1 VSRPLALGVDAA
13 NLPRDRRGMGRYV
26 RSVLRE
32 FTTRF
37 ADRVHVTL
45 LVPDLLPRL
54 ATRRYVEDL
63 TGDVRVERRAHAGRL
78 GLDVVWYPW
87 NGMTWESPVRCVATV
102 HDVWPFVA
110 PSPDRRVREREQMQY
125 RAMARR
131 ASLVIAV
138 SEFTKSEI
146 VRHLDIIAGLIRVIP
161 QGVAAPLPV
170 SKPGRAGLGRYVLF
184 VGEVEPRKDIETLL
198 AAMARL
204 PNDLA
209 SDTTLV
215 VVGRSH
221 GMEARALPGVK
232 CEIIGEVEDDAR
244 LAALY
249 AGAAVFAFPSKYEG
263 FGLPVLEAMSYGAPV
278 VASDAASIPEVGG
291 DAALYFPCGDADALA
306 SALTRVLR
314 DDALAAKMR
323 ADGRARAALFDETTR
338 ARRTLEALE
347 SVVAQAT
354 AVGR

>member
-1 VSRPLALGVDAA
+1 VARLALGVDAA
-13 NLPRDRRGMGRYV
+13 NLP
-26 RSVLRE
+26 
-32 FTTRF
+32 TRF
-37 ADRVHVTL
+37 VDRVRVTL

-54 ATRRYVEDL
+54 VARRYIEDL
-63 TGDVRVERRAHAGRL
+63 KGDVAVERRSHAGRL

-87 NGMTWESPVRCVATV
+87 NGMTWESPVRSVATV

-110 PSPDRRVREREQMQY
+110 PAPDRLVREREQTQY
-125 RAMARR
+125 RVMAAR
-131 ASLVIAV
+131 AALIIAV

-146 VRHLDIIAGLIRVIP
+146 VRHLGIAPELIRVIP
-161 QGVAAPLPV
+161 QCVAAALPIV
-170 SKPGRAGLGRYVLF
+170 KPTGRGLSRYILF

-204 PNDLA
+204 PGDVA
-209 SDTTLV
+209 SDTTLL

-221 GMEARALPGVK
+221 GLEARAHPGVK
-232 CEIIGEVEDDAR
+232 CEFIGEVEDDTR

-249 AGAAVFAFPSKYEG
+249 AGAAIFAFPSKYEG

-314 DDALAAKMR
+314 DDVLAERMR
-323 ADGRARAALFDETTR
+323 VAGFARAALFDEATR

-347 SVVAQAT
+347 SVVAPRGALS
-354 AVGR
+354 R

>member
-1 VSRPLALGVDAA
+1 VAPLALGIDAA

-26 RSVLRE
+26 RSVLHE
-32 FTTRF
+32 FTTRLR
-37 ADRVHVTL
+37 DRVRVTL

-54 ATRRYVEDL
+54 VARRYIEDL
-63 TGDVRVERRAHAGRL
+63 KGDVAVARRTQAGRL

-87 NGMTWESPVRCVATV
+87 NGMTWESPVRSVATV

-110 PSPDRRVREREQMQY
+110 PAPDPRIREREQTQY
-125 RAMARR
+125 RVMAER
-131 ASLVIAV
+131 ASLIIAV
-138 SEFTKSEI
+138 SEFTKLEV
-146 VRHLDIIAGLIRVIP
+146 VRHLRIDPTTIRVIP

-170 SKPGRAGLGRYVLF
+170 TAPARTGSRYVLF

-198 AAMARL
+198 TAMTRL
-204 PNDLA
+204 PSDVA
-209 SDTTLV
+209 SETSLV

-221 GMEARALPGVK
+221 GLRALPGITCDFV
-232 CEIIGEVEDDAR
+232 GELEDDAR

-249 AGAAVFAFPSKYEG
+249 AGAAAFAFPSKYEG

-306 SALTRVLR
+306 AALTRVLR
-314 DDALAAKMR
+314 DAALAERMR
-323 ADGRARAALFDETTR
+323 AAGLARAALFDEATR
-338 ARRTLEALE
+338 ASRTLEALE
-347 SVVAQAT
+347 SVVTRQDVAS
-354 AVGR
+354 R

>member
-1 VSRPLALGVDAA
+1 VAPPLALGVDAA

-26 RSVLRE
+26 RSVLHE
-32 FTTRF
+32 FTTRLH
-37 ADRVHVTL
+37 DRVRVTL

-54 ATRRYVEDL
+54 VARRYVEDL
-63 TGDVRVERRAHAGRL
+63 EGDIAVARRSHAGRL

-87 NGMTWESPVRCVATV
+87 NGMTWESPVRSVATV

-110 PSPDRRVREREQMQY
+110 PAPDRRVRVREQTQY
-125 RAMARR
+125 RVMAER
-131 ASLVIAV
+131 ASLIIAV
-138 SEFTKSEI
+138 SEFTKREI
-146 VRHLDIIAGLIRVIP
+146 VRHLGVAPEAIRVIP

-170 SKPGRAGLGRYVLF
+170 TAPARTGSARYVLF

-198 AAMARL
+198 TAMTRL
-204 PNDLA
+204 PSDVA
-209 SDTTLV
+209 SGTSLV

-221 GMEARALPGVK
+221 GLDARALPGIACDFV
-232 CEIIGEVEDDAR
+232 GEVEDDAR
-244 LAALY
+244 LAELY

-306 SALTRVLR
+306 ATLTRVLR
-314 DDALAAKMR
+314 DAALAQRMR
-323 ADGRARAALFDETTR
+323 LSGLGRAALFDEATR

-347 SVVAQAT
+347 SVVTRQPL
-354 AVGR
+354 VGR

>member
-1 VSRPLALGVDAA
+1 VARPLALGVDAA

-32 FTTRF
+32 FTTRY
-37 ADRVHVTL
+37 AQRVRVTL

-54 ATRRYVEDL
+54 RARRYVEDL
-63 TGDVRVERRAHAGRL
+63 EGEVRVERRTHAGRL

-87 NGMTWESPVRCVATV
+87 NGMTWESSVRSVATV

-110 PSPDRRVREREQMQY
+110 PSHDRRVREREQTQY
-125 RAMARR
+125 RAMAQR
-131 ASLVIAV
+131 AALIIAV

-146 VRHLDIIAGLIRVIP
+146 VRHLGVAPESIRVIP

-170 SKPGRAGLGRYVLF
+170 ATPARAGRGRYVLF

-204 PNDLA
+204 PSDLA

-215 VVGRSH
+215 VVGRAH

-232 CEIIGEVEDDAR
+232 CDIIGEVEDDAR

-306 SALTRVLR
+306 AALTRVLR
-314 DDALAAKMR
+314 DAVLAETMR
-323 ADGRARAALFDETTR
+323 AAGFARAALFDETTR

-347 SVVAQAT
+347 SVVAPHAM
-354 AVGR
+354 VNG